1 MYKYI
6 LLIIAIVLCLW
17 AINKAVEGAEELECK
32 QWIAESEVIEDYY
45 FTSWQKRQC
54 KL

>member
-6 LLIIAIVLCLW
+6 LLIIAIALCLW
-17 AINKAVEGAEELECK
+17 GMYKAVERAERLECQ

-45 FTSWQKRQC
+45 FTPWQKRQC